1 MQLNRKR
8 RILLVDD
15 RKENIVL
22 LSEALTRENWDVR
35 SATTGIQALVVTEE
49 WKPDL
54 VILDQNMPGMTGLE
68 TLSQLKVRMIDMDV
82 MFVSGQTDSALIR
95 AALDAGADD
104 FLRRPFSMIELV
116 SRVRV
121 RFRIRDLRQ
130 ELQETNQKLTDAN
143 VKLAELADH
152 DDLTGL
158 YNMRS
163 LARHLTLELEK
174 AYRANTQVGC
184 LMIDMDHFKNVND
197 DNDHLF
203 GSYVLQCVGDIL
215 KQSVRAID
223 YPARYGGDE
232 FLVAIVGANF
242 EGTLTL
248 AERLRTVVSQS
259 QFSQGKSKAHLTAS
273 IGFALSPLGHRITPS
288 NLIQVADHALYEA
301 KNTGRNKIIGWN
313 DQMVSQ
319 FLNLP
324 MNAKGTGK
332 KVA

>member
-1 MQLNRKR
+1 MNLGRKR

-22 LSEALTRENWDVR
+22 LSDALTREAWDVR

-68 TLSQLKVRMIDMDV
+68 TLSQIKVKMIDMDV

-104 FLRRPFSMIELV
+104 FLRRPFSMVELV

-130 ELQETNQKLTDAN
+130 ELQVTNKKLSDAN
-143 VKLAELADH
+143 AKLAELADH

-158 YNMRS
+158 FNMRS
-163 LARHLTLELEK
+163 LSKYLTLELDK
-174 AYRANTQVGC
+174 AYRGNSQVGC
-184 LMIDMDHFKNVND
+184 LMLDMDHFKNVND

-203 GSYVLQCVGDIL
+203 GSYVLQCVGEIL
-215 KQSVRAID
+215 RQSVRAID

-232 FLVAIVGANF
+232 FLILIVNAHF
-242 EGTLTL
+242 EGTQIL
-248 AERLRTVVSQS
+248 AERLRSKIGQS
-259 QFSQGKSKAHLTAS
+259 HFAQGKSKANLTAS
-273 IGFALSPLGHRITPS
+273 IGFALSPMNQRITAS
-288 NLIQVADHALYEA
+288 GLIQVADHALYEA
-301 KNTGRNKIIGWN
+301 KNSGRDRIVGWN
-313 DQMVSQ
+313 DQAVSE
-319 FLNLP
+319 FLGLIQEP
-324 MNAKGTGK
+324 K
-332 KVA
+332 KAG

>member
-1 MQLNRKR
+1 MIAGRKR
-8 RILLVDD
+8 KILLVDD

-22 LSEALTRENWDVR
+22 LSEALNREGWDVR
-35 SATTGIQALVVTEE
+35 SATTGIQALVITEE

-54 VILDQNMPGMTGLE
+54 VILDQNMPGMSGLE
-68 TLSQLKVRMIDMDV
+68 TLSQIKVKMIELDV

-130 ELQETNQKLTDAN
+130 ELLEANLKLSDAN

-158 YNMRS
+158 FNMRS
-163 LARHLTLELEK
+163 LSKYLALELDK
-174 AYRANTQVGC
+174 AYRSNSQVGC
-184 LMIDMDHFKNVND
+184 LMLDMDHFKNVND

-203 GSYVLQCVGDIL
+203 GSYVLQCVGQIL
-215 KQSVRAID
+215 KDSVRAID

-232 FLVAIVGANF
+232 FLVIIVSAHF

-248 AERLRTVVSQS
+248 AERLRATISQS
-259 QFSQGKSKAHLTAS
+259 HFTQGKSKANLTAS
-273 IGFALSPLGHRITPS
+273 VGFALSPKGQKITPS
-288 NLIQVADHALYEA
+288 NLIQVADHALYDA
-301 KNTGRNKIIGWN
+301 KNSGRNKIVGWN
-313 DQMVSQ
+313 DSTVAE
-319 FLNLP
+319 FLGLV
-324 MNAKGTGK
+324 AEGK
-332 KVA
+332 KAS